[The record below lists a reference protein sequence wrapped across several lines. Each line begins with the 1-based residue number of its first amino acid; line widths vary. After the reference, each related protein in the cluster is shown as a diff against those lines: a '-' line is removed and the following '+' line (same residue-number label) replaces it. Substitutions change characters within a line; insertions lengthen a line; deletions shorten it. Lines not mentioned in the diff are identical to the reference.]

1 MVKNNKR
8 MENFL
13 QNFRNKMIKKVKKRP
28 IKNKFVVNIYIK
40 MEYKKWKIS
49 INII

>member
-28 IKNKFVVNIYIK
+28 IKNKVVVNIYIK
-40 MEYKKWKIS
+40 MEYKK
-49 INII
+49 